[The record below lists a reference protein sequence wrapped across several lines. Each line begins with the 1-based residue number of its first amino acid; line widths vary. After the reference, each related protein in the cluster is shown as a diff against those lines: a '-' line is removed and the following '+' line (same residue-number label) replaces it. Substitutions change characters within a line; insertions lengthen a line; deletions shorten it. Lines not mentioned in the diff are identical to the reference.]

1 MFLEL
6 RHSGLPIHGVFTHS
20 WGQRRTSRKAKPQH
34 FIKLI
39 NKITTPSGGPS
50 VGRFLELESYGHF
63 WTHVQTL
70 DVIGM
75 GGHLVN
81 VLEANVQAYI

>member
-1 MFLEL
+1 M
-6 RHSGLPIHGVFTHS
+6 
-20 WGQRRTSRKAKPQH
+20 
-34 FIKLI
+34 
-39 NKITTPSGGPS
+39 
-50 VGRFLELESYGHF
+50 GRFLELESYSHF

-81 VLEANVQAYI
+81 VLEASVQAYI